1 MHHRFS
7 AASAIVNNNVVLYF
21 NMCCFSSL
29 SGKAVFSSWIQFYFL
44 YSLFI
49 FLFLFLFLSVKLGLR
64 IYIKLK
70 EKLGGFSLALHS
82 EFFFS
87 SELFFWVNC
96 SLLCGK
102 TRQCLLVFLFRN
114 CHVCKDNYRVFVVIF
129 CSPAQSQHCLTKH
142 NLSFVHTKLVFT
154 WLLIEF

>member
-29 SGKAVFSSWIQFYFL
+29 SGKAVFFMNSILFLVFSFYFFI
-44 YSLFI
+44 SLFI
-49 FLFLFLFLSVKLGLR
+49 SECKTWSEN
-64 IYIKLK
+64 IYQVEREDRWI
-70 EKLGGFSLALHS
+70 FARLA
-82 EFFFS
+82 FWVFFS

>member
-1 MHHRFS
+1 MLCFTS
-7 AASAIVNNNVVLYF
+7 TCAASQV
-21 NMCCFSSL
+21 CQ
-29 SGKAVFSSWIQFYFL
+29 GKQFSSWIQFYFL

-70 EKLGGFSLALHS
+70 EKIGGFSLALHS